1 MQSRPQNE
9 DEPADWLLVL
19 WLMSWLKGLPQIAW
33 CLKRVT
39 QRLATGQSATKGEK
53 RNLNAPQQSL
63 VMKPPFPVKIRLN
76 LNIHHS
82 SITNCTF
89 EFLYLPL
96 QPDCGRILSST
107 DLWPT
112 SLKSHL
118 LHTLH
123 ISRDFDMNMQ
133 IAQDQWLI
141 FPKLFEKE
149 SMEYKNEIW
158 LLLHHLCFRSAS
170 PTTILDNVELVCF
183 PGSFARLKLWS
194 FLHFLW
200 YPAGEQKS
208 PTDEVCSYT
217 PQHCH
222 LTFFR

>member
-53 RNLNAPQQSL
+53 RNPNAPQQSL

-82 SITNCTF
+82 STTNCTF
-89 EFLYLPL
+89 DFLYLPL

-112 SLKSHL
+112 SLESHL
-118 LHTLH
+118 LRTLH
-123 ISRDFDMNMQ
+123 ISRDFDINMQ
-133 IAQDQWLI
+133 IAQDNQGDRWG
-141 FPKLFEKE
+141 
-149 SMEYKNEIW
+149 
-158 LLLHHLCFRSAS
+158 
-170 PTTILDNVELVCF
+170 TIIYFSKV
-183 PGSFARLKLWS
+183 WS
-194 FLHFLW
+194 SLHFLW
-200 YPAGEQKS
+200 YLAGVQKS